1 MAAFY
6 AAGQAVAAIA
16 NGNHKSA
23 VRFPDQGLSAARPSR
38 IVRYATSSV
47 AFGNFFPRIART
59 SLTSMPRT
67 PASTALSDLAIG
79 SCATLATLELPEE
92 IQGQLM
98 HLGFVPESRVLALRR
113 APAGDPTVYCVDG
126 AEVALRK
133 ETAKFISVH
142 SVFVAVRKDAR

>member
-1 MAAFY
+1 
-6 AAGQAVAAIA
+6 
-16 NGNHKSA
+16 
-23 VRFPDQGLSAARPSR
+23 
-38 IVRYATSSV
+38 
-47 AFGNFFPRIART
+47 
-59 SLTSMPRT
+59 MPRT
-67 PASTALSDLAIG
+67 LAPTALSDLAIG
-79 SCATLATLELPEE
+79 SCATLASFELPEE

-133 ETAKFISVH
+133 ETAQFIAVH